1 MLASRADSRR
11 RLRRLAIVGV
21 FGAITASAPVLG
33 GLAGPSGPPPQPVA
47 GCLGQGVP
55 LGLNAVGAQFTD
67 NCDLVV
73 TPPAVIG
80 AAPSAGA
87 IIACRNIPGCLS
99 QWVNNPGLV
108 RVPNVDTSIRHR

>member
-1 MLASRADSRR
+1 MTHSARPI
-11 RLRRLAIVGV
+11 RRLAAIAL
-21 FGAITASAPVLG
+21 FGALALAAPVLG
-33 GLAGPSGPPPQPVA
+33 GLAEPGGPAPQTVA
-47 GCLGQGVP
+47 GCQGQGAMI
-55 LGLNAVGAQFTD
+55 GLNAIGAPYTQ

-73 TPPAVIG
+73 TVPSAIG

-108 RVPNVDTSIRHR
+108 QVPRVDTSIQHR

>member
-1 MLASRADSRR
+1 MAGSGR
-11 RLRRLAIVGV
+11 RLRRLAVVGV
-21 FGAITASAPVLG
+21 FGAIAAAAPVLG
-33 GLAGPSGPPPQPVA
+33 GLAGPDGLAPQSVA

-55 LGLNAVGAQFTD
+55 LGLNAIGAPYTD

-73 TPPAVIG
+73 TPPAAIG